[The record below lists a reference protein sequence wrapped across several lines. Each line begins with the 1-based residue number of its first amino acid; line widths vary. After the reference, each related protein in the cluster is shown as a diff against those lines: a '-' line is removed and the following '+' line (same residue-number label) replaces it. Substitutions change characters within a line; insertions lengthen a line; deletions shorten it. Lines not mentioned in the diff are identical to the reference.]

1 MENAGLL
8 GTLAFALIAAG
19 LGAVIAVRLGQSVM
33 LGYLAAGLVIGP
45 YTPGVVADTILVEE
59 LAEIGVVLL
68 LFVVGVQ
75 LSLRD
80 LTAVGPVAIV
90 GGLSQVAIM
99 IGVGYLAGLALGWD
113 PVESLFLGAFVS
125 NSSSTVISKVVG
137 ERGELSSLHARVGL
151 AWSSVQ
157 DLSTIALVVILT
169 SIAQAGGNNLAQD
182 LGLSLAK
189 AGAFTAVLLLGGPR
203 VLPLVFERV
212 ALLHNREIF
221 VFFAAAAATG
231 TALLAGEAGMSPA
244 IGAFLAGVVLNESD
258 VWHEIEERLSSIR
271 DLFAGLFFVSVGM
284 LIDPESVAGHL
295 PAIVVG
301 VLLIV
306 AVKGALSVAI
316 ARLFRYPMRTAFLAG
331 VVLAQSAEFSVILAR
346 AGTEVDAL
354 GEGVPDAMLS
364 AAVVSIMIAAPL
376 LRWMEPVARALHERF
391 PPGSE
396 PGERPTYDGGA
407 MRGHA
412 VVCGYGRVG
421 RVIAELLRARN
432 LPYVI
437 IEEDRRVVEDAR
449 REGEP
454 ILLGS
459 ASNPRLLEWANVENA
474 FVLAIAIPDAFA
486 ARQAMEQALRINPS
500 LNVVVRTDNDVEQ
513 VEFEAL
519 GAREAVLGERELA
532 FEMSRFVLNQFGVET
547 IAQQV
552 AINRM
557 RRRRPT
563 GPELT

>member
-1 MENAGLL
+1 
-8 GTLAFALIAAG
+8 
-19 LGAVIAVRLGQSVM
+19 
-33 LGYLAAGLVIGP
+33 
-45 YTPGVVADTILVEE
+45 
-59 LAEIGVVLL
+59 
-68 LFVVGVQ
+68 
-75 LSLRD
+75 
-80 LTAVGPVAIV
+80 
-90 GGLSQVAIM
+90 
-99 IGVGYLAGLALGWD
+99 
-113 PVESLFLGAFVS
+113 
-125 NSSSTVISKVVG
+125 
-137 ERGELSSLHARVGL
+137 
-151 AWSSVQ
+151 
-157 DLSTIALVVILT
+157 
-169 SIAQAGGNNLAQD
+169 
-182 LGLSLAK
+182 
-189 AGAFTAVLLLGGPR
+189 
-203 VLPLVFERV
+203 V

-284 LIDPESVAGHL
+284 LINPESLLDHL
-295 PAIVVG
+295 PAILIG

-306 AVKGALSVAI
+306 PIKGLVAAAI
-316 ARLFRYPMRTAFLAG
+316 ARFFRYPMRTAFLSG

-346 AGTEVDAL
+346 AGTDVGAL
-354 GEGVPDAMLS
+354 SEGVPDSMLA
-364 AAVVSIMIAAPL
+364 AAVVSIMLAAPL

-396 PGERPTYDGGA
+396 PGERPTYQGAA

-421 RVIAELLRARN
+421 SVIGELLEARN
-432 LPYVI
+432 LPYVV
-437 IEEDRRVVEDAR
+437 IEEDRRLVEEAR
-449 REGEP
+449 SRGVP

-486 ARQAMEQALRINPS
+486 ARQVTEQALRINPL
-500 LNVVVRTDNDVEQ
+500 LNIVVRTDNETEQ
-513 VEFEAL
+513 AQFEEL
-519 GAREAVLGERELA
+519 GAREAVLGEFELA

-557 RRRRPT
+557 RRRRST
-563 GPELT
+563 RPELN